1 MAIITD
7 MVTYCIG
14 SARQKRTYFEEA
26 SGVVT
31 LDNVE
36 VLFCASENGRNY
48 FAFGD
53 VPFKT
58 FTVDD
63 YLKYRRA
70 LCVGNVSPNIDEFL
84 KKQKISGN
92 KKLGRISP
100 VQMRV
105 VTYLEKTAGV
115 TQKTVVINLDGTK
128 YTRKLNAQ
136 LKSFL
141 SAIGDAY
148 VCVTDRRFVEKADKG
163 YKTLEFGKH
172 KDGGKATFVAAKI
185 LARKVGAKRIAIT
198 D

>member
-1 MAIITD
+1 MDIISD

-14 SARQKRTYFEEA
+14 SARNKRTYFEEA

-53 VPFKT
+53 VPFKS

-70 LCVGNVSPNIDEFL
+70 LCVGDVSPNIDRFL
-84 KKQKISGN
+84 KKQNINGN

-115 TQKTVVINLDGTK
+115 TQKAVVINLDGTK
-128 YTRKLNAQ
+128 YSRKLNAQ
-136 LKSFL
+136 LKAFL
-141 SAIGDAY
+141 AAIGDAY
-148 VCVTDRRFVEKADKG
+148 VCVTDKRFLEKADKG
-163 YKTLEFGKH
+163 YKTLEFGKT
-172 KDGGKATFVAAKI
+172 KGEGKATFVAAKI
-185 LARKVGAKRIAIT
+185 LARRVGAKKVAIF
-198 D
+198 